1 MCEPLMLLQYYVHS
15 PYEIPDV
22 TSTAFTVHSRQE
34 RDTTVRFLETVAS
47 PQLRRLSVAQRRCV
61 FFDEPVLPVGV
72 YSYNLCKMDCRRRLA
87 IALCGCVPYFYAT
100 FPNKDAHTATSGI
113 LGGLSEDKKVK
124 SVSTSLS
131 ILQIRHTWFG
141 GTSESPCEA

>member
-1 MCEPLMLLQYYVHS
+1 MRGE
-15 PYEIPDV
+15 
-22 TSTAFTVHSRQE
+22 
-34 RDTTVRFLETVAS
+34 
-47 PQLRRLSVAQRRCV
+47 LRRLSVAQRRCV

-87 IALCGCVPYFYAT
+87 IALCECVPYFYAT

-141 GTSESPCEA
+141 GTSENPCKAEHRQPQHTPVTSVA